1 MEGVPRKRRGERAQ
15 SFYAMLFG
23 QVVLPAFEY
32 IHQPTWKVLN
42 PILLGFYE
50 GFII

>member
-1 MEGVPRKRRGERAQ
+1 MEGMSRKRCGERAQ

-32 IHQPTWKVLN
+32 IHQPEKSWI
-42 PILLGFYE
+42 PF
-50 GFII
+50 F